1 MGCKID
7 YQTYQKIKKH
17 LKTYT
22 DEKPVAKNFGISE
35 STAHRIRVS
44 SSFKD
49 YRAKIE
55 RYMANKANKASMNQ
69 IKPFEIYSDLDREII
84 GSMRM
89 VAIVSFVATILFL
102 ALFILL
108 IGGTLNVF

>member
-7 YQTYQKIKKH
+7 YQTYQQIKKH
-17 LKTYT
+17 LKACS

-55 RYMANKANKASMNQ
+55 RYMANKTAKNNQ